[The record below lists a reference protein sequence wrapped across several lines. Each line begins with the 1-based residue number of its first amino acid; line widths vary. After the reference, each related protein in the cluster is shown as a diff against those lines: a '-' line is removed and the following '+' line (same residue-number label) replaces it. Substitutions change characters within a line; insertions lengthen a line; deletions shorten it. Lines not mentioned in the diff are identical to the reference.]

1 MPLKRKRSFNKKN
14 RSNKYNKKNK
24 RKKSKKKS
32 KRLRRKSICNRSRK
46 VYRKRKKSKRGYR
59 RVQMGCAK
67 RQGAKRQGSRQ
78 RGARQRGAK
87 RQGARQRGA
96 RQRGARQRGG
106 AANYNCE
113 YPNNM
118 GEIITGTK
126 NNLQWSDLTPQTT
139 QNRLPSLAL
148 EQKGGGLIGFGGLG
162 TGKLINLG
170 LSHPLTTVR
179 NSMNYLSDIK
189 NTWDADRQLA
199 SADPVIAH
207 KMDNS

>member
-14 RSNKYNKKNK
+14 RSNKKNK

-32 KRLRRKSICNRSRK
+32 KRLRRTSSCNRSRK

-67 RQGAKRQGSRQ
+67 RRGSKRRGSKRRGVRQ
-78 RGARQRGAK
+78 M
-87 RQGARQRGA
+87 
-96 RQRGARQRGG
+96 GG

-118 GEIITGTK
+118 GEIVTGTK
-126 NNLQWSDLTPQTT
+126 NNLQGADLIPHTT

-179 NSMNYLSDIK
+179 NSINYLSDIK
-189 NTWDADRQLA
+189 NTWDADRQEA
-199 SADPVIAH
+199 SADPIIAH

>member
-67 RQGAKRQGSRQ
+67 RQGAKRQGS
-78 RGARQRGAK
+78 
-87 RQGARQRGA
+87 

>member
-14 RSNKYNKKNK
+14 RSNKYNKKNQ

-32 KRLRRKSICNRSRK
+32 KRLRRKSRCNRSRK

-67 RQGAKRQGSRQ
+67 RLGSKRRGSKR
-78 RGARQRGAK
+78 RGSKRRGSK
-87 RQGARQRGA
+87 QM
-96 RQRGARQRGG
+96 GG

-118 GEIITGTK
+118 SEIVTGTK
-126 NNLQWSDLTPQTT
+126 NNLQGADLTPQTT

-148 EQKGGGLIGFGGLG
+148 EQKGGGLIGFDGLG
-162 TGKLINLG
+162 TSKLIDFG
-170 LSHPLTTVR
+170 LSHSLTTAR
-179 NSMNYLSDIK
+179 NGMNYLSDIK
-189 NTWDADRQLA
+189 NTWDADRQVA